1 MMGIY
6 GTQWTSQFGDV
17 PTQDWY
23 EALLPFSG
31 QVVDMALGRC
41 CQRESRFPPNLP
53 EFLSICRWCRDD
65 WQRHVEWRE
74 ASSRPAIEDAS
85 DVQGEKE
92 RLREFVIQFRPIMLQ
107 ALNRGLDLPDLH
119 RRCRV
124 LFDAGESLEAI
135 VREVGLGVQ
144 E

>member
-1 MMGIY
+1 MGIY

-17 PTQDWY
+17 PTRDWY

-31 QVVDMALGRC
+31 QVVEMALGRC

-65 WQRHVEWRE
+65 WQRQLEFRE
-74 ASSRPAIEDAS
+74 SLRRPQIEDSGDAS
-85 DVQGEKE
+85 RRE
-92 RLREFVIQFRPIMLQ
+92 RLCEFVVQFRPIMLR
-107 ALNRGLDLPDLH
+107 ALDRGLDLPDLH

-124 LFDAGESLEAI
+124 LFDAGESLEPI
-135 VREVGLGVQ
+135 LREVGLCVP